1 MKFSNYLIYSNFDF
15 WTDSNRR
22 NIYFNGPI
30 PRMPMCSPARGTVRT
45 VRILNQG
52 GPDQG
57 PDQRPDKGPKSV
69 SGCRCLIWNDKTICF
84 QTVIFNW
91 PQNSFYLTLSSIKY
105 SLYNYQLV
113 FSVYSWSF
121 MIIINQTFQGQF
133 LMSNL
138 FAFENIQW
146 YTLNLRSF
154 PTKIAFL
161 YQKWTRN
168 WPKKSKSGN
177 WVGNLKM

>member
-1 MKFSNYLIYSNFDF
+1 MSI
-15 WTDSNRR
+15 WTDP
-22 NIYFNGPI
+22 FPGCP
-30 PRMPMCSPARGTVRT
+30 CVVRPV

-57 PDQRPDKGPKSV
+57 PDQRPDKGPISL
-69 SGCRCLIWNDKTICF
+69 SGCRCLIWNDCF

-105 SLYNYQLV
+105 ALYNYQLV

-121 MIIINQTFQGQF
+121 LIIINQTFQGQF

-146 YTLNLRSF
+146 FTLNLRSF
-154 PTKIAFL
+154 PTLIAFS
-161 YQKWTRN
+161 YQKWSQN
-168 WPKKSKSGN
+168 WPKS
-177 WVGNLKM
+177 